1 MICSYQVSYL
11 LNAWR
16 ATQSDQTQLQK
27 SFVGKIKSNQQG
39 EDCNRLIAAI
49 ENAVHKGNSILY
61 SSAILEPNFRATL
74 GDTSSLPC
82 YISEDDTELKDLLR
96 PLDALDLF
104 GLLNDDGITVDY
116 LNKMDLNDL
125 KMIGIPSERAQKFH
139 SDLQRLKRL
148 HQKLENLK
156 CVEIYDK
163 LLKIGHTSDELW
175 SMDHN
180 VLKKA
185 GLSFPDRKEVLNKMK
200 SEKIKGNL
208 YT

>member
-1 MICSYQVSYL
+1 MF
-11 LNAWR
+11 
-16 ATQSDQTQLQK
+16 D
-27 SFVGKIKSNQQG
+27 
-39 EDCNRLIAAI
+39 
-49 ENAVHKGNSILY
+49 
-61 SSAILEPNFRATL
+61 
-74 GDTSSLPC
+74 
-82 YISEDDTELKDLLR
+82 
-96 PLDALDLF
+96 
-104 GLLNDDGITVDY
+104 LLNDDGVTVDY
-116 LNKMDLNDL
+116 LNKMELNDL

-139 SDLQRLKRL
+139 SDLETLKRL

-175 SMDHN
+175 SIDHD

-185 GLSFPDRKEVLNKMK
+185 GFSFPDRKEVLNKMK

>member
-1 MICSYQVSYL
+1 MF
-11 LNAWR
+11 
-16 ATQSDQTQLQK
+16 D
-27 SFVGKIKSNQQG
+27 
-39 EDCNRLIAAI
+39 
-49 ENAVHKGNSILY
+49 
-61 SSAILEPNFRATL
+61 
-74 GDTSSLPC
+74 
-82 YISEDDTELKDLLR
+82 
-96 PLDALDLF
+96 
-104 GLLNDDGITVDY
+104 LLNDDGVTVDY

-139 SDLQRLKRL
+139 SDLQRLQRL

-156 CVEIYDK
+156 CAEIYDK

-175 SMDHN
+175 SIDHN
-180 VLKKA
+180 ALKKA